1 MPITAYSKKFKSELD
16 VEQFKNRYNDL
27 IEKPSLAQ
35 FVKDDIEC
43 SCCGVSG
50 ARIIKEGVSSKTNQK
65 VKQTH
70 FAFKDENGGD
80 AHRIFCDHYTGKDKQ
95 SSATNDC
102 NINLLNSQSAVTRV
116 IGKFVCTAI
125 QYGFFTQE
133 DIRNMRQWFLEMR
146 SRQDF
151 LVDVGEHPLYIL
163 RSILL
168 HENKDNPLK
177 KIELS
182 KRIESK
188 EELNEQAYKSMALN
202 FPSPKNLDEI
212 LNLKYYLM
220 KNSIMKKT
228 ISLSKRSNGVYE
240 FDRNILQEKYLYAT
254 KLSLSI
260 VKGNPLLSSS
270 ISKTVHAVRAKNPL
284 MAYSA
289 TLLFVNDWDIEKAEK
304 MHDEIYSLRNSEFNL
319 GNVMGL
325 NPFLHYESWIALKYA
340 SEWKRNFSNYDFD
353 REFNKEINRLKKI

>member
-27 IEKPSLAQ
+27 IEKPDLAQ
-35 FVKDDIEC
+35 FVQDDIEC

-70 FAFKDENGGD
+70 FAFKNENGGD

-95 SSATNDC
+95 STASNDC
-102 NINLLNSQSAVTRV
+102 NVNLSNSQSPVTAVIR
-116 IGKFVCTAI
+116 KFVCTAI
-125 QYGFFTQE
+125 EHGFFTQE
-133 DIRNMRQWFLEMR
+133 DIRNMRHWFLEMR

-151 LVDVGEHPLYIL
+151 LVDVGKHPLYIL

-168 HENKDNPLK
+168 HGNKDNLPNKL
-177 KIELS
+177 ELS
-182 KRIESK
+182 KKITSE
-188 EELNEQAYKSMALN
+188 EELDQEVYKSLALN
-202 FPSPKNLDEI
+202 FPSPKNLNEI
-212 LNLKYYLM
+212 LNLKYYLI
-220 KNSIMKKT
+220 KNSIVKKT
-228 ISLSKRSNGVYE
+228 ISLSKKSNGVYE

-260 VKGNPLLSSS
+260 VEGNPLLSSR
-270 ISKTVHAVRAKNPL
+270 ISKTVHAVRSKNPL

-289 TLLFVNDWDIEKAEK
+289 TLLFVNDWDIEKARK
-304 MHDEIYSLRNSEFNL
+304 MHYEIHSLRNSEFDL
-319 GNVMGL
+319 GNVIGL
-325 NPFLHYESWIALKYA
+325 NPFVDYESWIALKYA

-353 REFNKEINRLKKI
+353 REFNKEINRLKEI